1 MSPRPAIFISA
12 VRRELRSARQLVA
25 NTLTFLGY
33 DPEWQDIFGTEEGD
47 LRAMLRRRIDH
58 CKGVVQL
65 VGECYGAEPPVI
77 DEQFGRVSYTQYEAL
92 YAGSRGKKVWY
103 LFLDKAFPTD
113 PHEAEVE
120 EKRKLQAD
128 YRAKLEANSH
138 LYHPLGSTEGLEA
151 SVLKL
156 RDDLTRLRRGV
167 KRWAAMVAVLLV
179 LSVALSIWVLES
191 EQHSHEQ
198 QRQTNDQLQT
208 LQAKFEKLQL
218 GVDSFVEVQN
228 KVRQEQPGQKPDQVE
243 QRTYE
248 ELAKQL
254 GIDAATLKE
263 QLPRFAQELKKA
275 PNATTYERANAAY
288 VAKDYNEAER
298 LALVAADQAQGF
310 NPPKNAEA
318 VKAFELAGWAAEK
331 RIEYADALKRL
342 RAAEEFTDR
351 KRDPVEWSRVQF
363 VIALVLDDQ
372 AQYRD
377 AENVLCEVLKERER
391 VLGHEHPDTI
401 LTRHKLALQLD
412 YQGKNGEAET
422 EYRAVLKLE
431 NKVLGSEHSVTLGT
445 RNNLA
450 CLLSMQGKYADAEAE
465 FRAILKIRERVLGAE
480 NPDTLATRNNL
491 AIALRHEHKLGEAET
506 EYRAVIKLEEKVLG
520 PEHPQTLTS
529 RSNLGTLLDDQ
540 GKYAE
545 AETEDRAVIKLKDR
559 LLAPEH
565 PDTLET
571 RTNLAE
577 VLDHQAKYA
586 EAETE
591 SRTVIML
598 EEKVLGP
605 EHPQTLETRH
615 NLAKALADEGKC
627 SEAETEVRALIALRE
642 RVLGAEHPDT
652 LETRVDLAK
661 VLAKQGRYAEAEA
674 DDRAVL
680 ELQEKV
686 LGTENPDTLS
696 TYFELAVCLRSEG
709 HVEEASTF
717 AQRAADG
724 AGKVLGKDHP
734 DTKKYDQLRQ
744 ELLAKND

>member
-422 EYRAVLKLE
+422 EYRAV
-431 NKVLGSEHSVTLGT
+431 
-445 RNNLA
+445 
-450 CLLSMQGKYADAEAE
+450 
-465 FRAILKIRERVLGAE
+465 
-480 NPDTLATRNNL
+480 
-491 AIALRHEHKLGEAET
+491 
-506 EYRAVIKLEEKVLG
+506 IKLEEKVLG

-545 AETEDRAVIKLKDR
+545 AETE
-559 LLAPEH
+559 
-565 PDTLET
+565 
-571 RTNLAE
+571 
-577 VLDHQAKYA
+577 
-586 EAETE
+586 
-591 SRTVIML
+591 SRTAMML